1 MEVGDA
7 PKPVDIITFWEK
19 MEYVL
24 TSISFL
30 IDNIACRVS
39 DIFIHCLVA
48 HTVHIEIDKQTLNRM
63 KEKIKHINF

>member
-30 IDNIACRVS
+30 MDNIACRVS

-48 HTVHIEIDKQTLNRM
+48 HTVHIEID
-63 KEKIKHINF
+63 